1 MDRRRP
7 VTTWFAPATTR
18 AGTMVRLSDSPP
30 RPEAGPSR
38 HERDSTWKDTTIM
51 PDRPRRHADPRDAAE
66 AMFKKVTT
74 KPAEPAMPRPAGLPN
89 AREQVTLRIDRDLL
103 EHFQAGGPGWQ
114 DRLNA
119 ALREAV
125 VRAGGPAGPKPGD
138 AA

>member
-1 MDRRRP
+1 
-7 VTTWFAPATTR
+7 
-18 AGTMVRLSDSPP
+18 
-30 RPEAGPSR
+30 
-38 HERDSTWKDTTIM
+38 M

-66 AMFKKVTT
+66 AMFKKATT
-74 KPAEPAMPRPAGLPN
+74 KPVEPAMPRPAGLPN

-114 DRLNA
+114 DRLNT